1 MRKYLLLCLCLSI
14 TLFAWSQ
21 NPSFTVQKSG
31 KGKAVLLLP
40 GFVTPGSVW
49 QETVRQ
55 IPSKHQMHVF
65 TYAGFGG
72 TAPIDTPWYAAIKRD
87 LLLYIKK
94 EKLSHFIIIGHSMGG
109 TLAMD
114 IAATLPD
121 KVDKLVLVDALPC
134 MRDLMMPNV
143 SADKIL
149 YNSPYNQ
156 QVLDMKAEAF
166 QQMAAMMAGGMT
178 ARKDKADTIQQW
190 ILTADRNT
198 YVYGY
203 TDLLKL
209 DLRPELARI
218 QAKVMIIGAT
228 FPTKEVAKA
237 TMEKQFANL
246 KSKEIIMA
254 PDSRHFIMFDQPEWF
269 YAQVNAFLKQ

>member
-121 KVDKLVLVDALPC
+121 KVDKIVLVDALPC

-178 ARKDKADTIQQW
+178 AQEGQSRYHSAMDPNCRQKHLCIW
-190 ILTADRNT
+190 
-198 YVYGY
+198 VYRSAEAG
-203 TDLLKL
+203 
-209 DLRPELARI
+209 PPS
-218 QAKVMIIGAT
+218 GAGSHSGKGHDHRGHVSYKRGGKGHNGKT
-228 FPTKEVAKA
+228 VC
-237 TMEKQFANL
+237 
-246 KSKEIIMA
+246 
-254 PDSRHFIMFDQPEWF
+254 
-269 YAQVNAFLKQ
+269 

>member
-1 MRKYLLLCLCLSI
+1 MRKYLLLCYAYPSPFLRGAKTLLSR
-14 TLFAWSQ
+14 FK
-21 NPSFTVQKSG
+21 NPEKEKPFCCCPALLRPDPSG
-31 KGKAVLLLP
+31 K
-40 GFVTPGSVW
+40 
-49 QETVRQ
+49 ETVRQ
-55 IPSKHQMHVF
+55 MPSKHQMHVF

-72 TAPIDTPWYAAIKRD
+72 TAPIDTPLVRCYQKD

-94 EKLSHFIIIGHSMGG
+94 EKLSHFTIIGHSMGG

-114 IAATLPD
+114 IAAALPD
-121 KVDKLVLVDALPC
+121 KVDKIVLVDALPC

-156 QVLDMKAEAF
+156 QVLDMKPEAF

-178 ARKDKADTIQQW
+178 AKKDKADTIQQW